1 MEQERFAKQLAF
13 LVEIDKMKTI
23 FRRTRLITENRRE
36 NDAEHSW
43 HFALTALVLLEYA
56 KDDVDIN
63 HVLRMALVHDL
74 VEVYAGDTFA
84 YDEKG
89 YADKEQRELA
99 AADKIFGLLPHEQGA
114 ELRALWDEFEAFTTK
129 EACYANAIDRLQ
141 PFINNYKTQGHTWRE
156 GGVTSAKVYRRM
168 DAVRLYAPELWPF
181 IVYVIDD
188 AIEKGYL
195 RP

>member
-23 FRRTRLITENRRE
+23 VRRTRLITENRRE